1 MSGVPR
7 ILIVGANGQIGTEL
21 AVALAQ
27 QHDDANVITS
37 DISPQGRVPA
47 LRHEMLDCT
56 DAGTGG
62 RACPAAG
69 HSGNGPGT

>member
-37 DISPQGRVPA
+37 DISPQGRVPRCA
-47 LRHEMLDCT
+47 MRCSTAPTRRRSPPLSSAT
-56 DAGTGG
+56 T
-62 RACPAAG
+62 
-69 HSGNGPGT
+69 